1 MYELRPYQN
10 DAVYKI
16 LKAAKNETNS
26 HSVAVLGTGAGK
38 SIIIAEVISKLSKKV
53 LVLSRNKEICQQNAQ
68 KYSELTGKY
77 PSIYNAGLGQKSL
90 HMDAVFAS
98 AQSLVNLDARAYP
111 KFELIIIDEC
121 HQWGLEDGSA
131 TVQGRHIISIC
142 KKINPTVPVV
152 GLTATPFRLKANPN
166 GGDYFNW
173 PIYGGNG
180 AFFKEC
186 VIDIS
191 EETLTAQG
199 FLAPIEYASDTRTL
213 FAARGVHVNSSDFKE
228 DELAKICDDDTK
240 VRSSVAKLF
249 QSAEQRSGGC
259 IIFSATKKQARMIY
273 EHIPSESKV
282 CVFGDTDNK
291 LRDRYIQQFKEG
303 QIKYLVNVLVLTTG
317 FDAPNITT
325 LAIMRPT
332 ASYSLFRQIVG
343 RGMRLN
349 PGKKSCLLMDFTDNV
364 ERFSEVADLS
374 KLLGEKINRGELLL
388 PTEHRS
394 ISEKE
399 VEKVICPSCQFVN
412 TPSSDQCMNWL
423 KNDSG
428 DYCFCETYLEP
439 KSCKFCGQINPK
451 SAESCSGCQSS
462 VVNIQECKYCKNETP
477 ENAPFCVNCGTSS
490 SERFEIIRKAASLAQ
505 SYRGEPV
512 YRFVADTERL
522 KFLTD
527 FSIMFDIDVNGK
539 MYTSY
544 AAGDVFQFINTLAPV
559 LHMLGILSQCRIAS
573 VRDKSG
579 AVVKNI
585 LHVNAVRIKRHS
597 KFLYHSLSKKINSD
611 EVIPRVISI
620 DYI

>member
-1 MYELRPYQN
+1 MYKLRPYQH
-10 DAVYKI
+10 DAVHRI
-16 LKAAKNETNS
+16 LSAANNEPDS

-38 SIIIAEVISKLSKKV
+38 SIIIGEVIRQLSKKV
-53 LVLSRNKEICQQNAQ
+53 LVLSRNKEICQQNSQ
-68 KYSELTGKY
+68 KYYELTGKY
-77 PSIYNAGLGQKSL
+77 PSIYNAGLKQKSL

-98 AQSLVNLDARAYP
+98 AQSLVNLDERAYP
-111 KFELIIIDEC
+111 RFDLIIIDEC

-142 KKINPTVPVV
+142 KKINPTIPVV

-166 GGDYFNW
+166 GSDYFNW

-199 FLAPIEYASDTRTL
+199 FLSPIEYASDTRTL
-213 FAARGVHVNSSDFKE
+213 FSARGAYVTSNDFKE
-228 DELAKICDDDTK
+228 DELARICDVDTK
-240 VRSSVAKLF
+240 VRSSVAKIIR
-249 QSAEQRSGGC
+249 SAEHRSGGC
-259 IIFSATKKQARMIY
+259 IIFAATRQQARMIF
-273 EHIPSESKV
+273 EHIPSESKA
-282 CVFGDTDNK
+282 CIFGDTENR
-291 LRDRYIQQFKEG
+291 LRDRYILDFKEG
-303 QIKYLVNVLVLTTG
+303 KIKYLVNVLVLTTG

-343 RGMRLN
+343 RGMRLS

-374 KLLGEKINRGELLL
+374 RLLGEKINSGELSL
-388 PTEHRS
+388 PIEHRTS
-394 ISEKE
+394 SDSEP
-399 VEKVICPSCQFVN
+399 EKAICPSCQFVN
-412 TPSSDQCMNWL
+412 SSSSDQCMNWL
-423 KNDSG
+423 KDDSG
-428 DYCFCETYLEP
+428 KYHFCETYLDP
-439 KSCKFCGQINPK
+439 KNCKFCGQVNPK
-451 SAESCSGCQSS
+451 SAESCTGCQSS
-462 VVNIQECKYCKNETP
+462 MVTIQECDYCKNETP
-477 ENAPFCVNCGTSS
+477 ENAPFCVHCGMSS
-490 SERFEIIRKAASLAQ
+490 NESYEAIRSAASLAK

-512 YRFVADTERL
+512 YRCSADTEKL
-522 KFLTD
+522 KFLTN
-527 FSIMFDIDVNGK
+527 FSIIFDIDVNGRL
-539 MYTSY
+539 YTSY

-559 LHMLGILSQCRIAS
+559 LDMLGILKQCRIAS

-585 LHVNAVRIKRHS
+585 LHINAERIKRHS
-597 KFLYHSLSKKINSD
+597 KYLYHSLSKKINS
-611 EVIPRVISI
+611 EEIIPRIISI